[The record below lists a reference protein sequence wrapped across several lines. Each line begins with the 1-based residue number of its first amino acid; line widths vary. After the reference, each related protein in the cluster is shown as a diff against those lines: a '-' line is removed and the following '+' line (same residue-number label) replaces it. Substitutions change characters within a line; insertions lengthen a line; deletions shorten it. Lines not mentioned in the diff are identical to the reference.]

1 MPSPGQALAA
11 GRRRPLGRAL
21 PGFGTQPH
29 CASKIGGWLPS
40 GSSPASHSFLSAGN
54 ATNQP
59 QNTSASAIAPRSA
72 PTALPLPLP
81 ALSTALREAVAGR
94 TSKSLSESRSKSVLT
109 LNFPISGDRS
119 PASSSGYQTCCR
131 SCGTVSIIRASS
143 SATRSKAWRPLSVR
157 KSLMTTWMRSW
168 TAHPPRRRSGL
179 MASGRVDEKTSARL
193 RRSLLAYC
201 HRDTWALVRLH
212 QALKVLAA
220 SI

>member
-109 LNFPISGDRS
+109 LNCGVRSCLGDRAESVEPTKGFSQHRGLRIPNAFGATIRFDRRDNLGS
-119 PASSSGYQTCCR
+119 PLRDQTVDDR
-131 SCGTVSIIRASS
+131 PVAEFAG
-143 SATRSKAWRPLSVR
+143 TRS
-157 KSLMTTWMRSW
+157 
-168 TAHPPRRRSGL
+168 
-179 MASGRVDEKTSARL
+179 
-193 RRSLLAYC
+193 
-201 HRDTWALVRLH
+201 
-212 QALKVLAA
+212 
-220 SI
+220 

>member
-109 LNFPISGDRS
+109 L
-119 PASSSGYQTCCR
+119 
-131 SCGTVSIIRASS
+131 TV
-143 SATRSKAWRPLSVR
+143 RPLCLVMSYIGKKFER
-157 KSLMTTWMRSW
+157 HRLGLHAARSNQLP
-168 TAHPPRRRSGL
+168 HNYK
-179 MASGRVDEKTSARL
+179 MAYSRYGSTSYRLPARPTL
-193 RRSLLAYC
+193 
-201 HRDTWALVRLH
+201 
-212 QALKVLAA
+212 
-220 SI
+220 